1 MTLTAP
7 PLRQNSNFWLWWL
20 GSAQSALGSSLAS
33 IALALLVLKISGS
46 AGALGV
52 NLALSLLPG
61 LLSPLLGALVDRL
74 PLKLPLVMGDLLR
87 GAFQLAAGVLA
98 LRGLVSVEVLHLL
111 AFLTGLVGAFY
122 GPASMGVLPGLVQK
136 SDLPR
141 ATGLMQ
147 GAGQSMSLLGLIGG
161 GVLVGAVGSAA
172 ALIADGV
179 SFVVFAGLLLL
190 VRFPPRGAAAPGQF
204 WADFRGGL
212 RYVRGSVVLT
222 LLPVLAFF
230 INATLAPMEML
241 IPGRMQTLGAGAAGF
256 GLFLGLLVGGGL
268 LGSLA
273 VVALGSRMQPRLF
286 SVAGLF
292 GIGALLLCLALTR
305 TPLELYIV
313 ALLLGIVLA
322 VNNNAISLLFM
333 TLVDPAYFGR
343 VGSLLNMVG
352 TLGMPLTL
360 LLLAPIADGVPI
372 WAMFAASGAVTL
384 IAAVIWRWALKREP
398 TPDTAQLSNSPG
410 ESSSPSR

>member
-1 MTLTAP
+1 MTLTTP
-7 PLRQNSNFWLWWL
+7 TLRQNFNFWLWWL

-33 IALALLVLKISGS
+33 IALALLVLKLSGS

-61 LLSPLLGALVDRL
+61 LLSPLLGAWVDRL
-74 PLKLPLVMGDLLR
+74 PLKLPLALGDLLR
-87 GAFQLAAGVLA
+87 GAFQLTAGILA
-98 LRGLVSVEVLHLL
+98 LRGLVSVEALHLL
-111 AFLTGLVGAFY
+111 ALLTGLVGAFY
-122 GPASMGVLPGLVQK
+122 GPASMGVLPGLVRK
-136 SDLPR
+136 DDLPR

-147 GAGQSMSLLGLIGG
+147 GAGQSMSLLGLVGG

-179 SFVVFAGLLLL
+179 SFLVFAGVLLL
-190 VRFPPRGAAAPGQF
+190 VRFPPRSSSAPGTF

-212 RYVRGSVVLT
+212 RYVRGSIVLT

-241 IPGRMQTLGAGAAGF
+241 IPGRMQTLGAGASGF
-256 GLFLGLLVGGGL
+256 GLFFGMLVGGQV

-273 VVALGSRMQPRLF
+273 VVALGSRVRPRLF

-292 GIGALLLCLALTR
+292 GIGVLLIGLALTR
-305 TPLELYIV
+305 TPTQMYMV
-313 ALLLGIVLA
+313 ALLLGLVLA
-322 VNNNAISLLFM
+322 VNNNAVSLLFM

-343 VGSLLNMVG
+343 VGSLLNMLG
-352 TLGMPLTL
+352 TAGMPLTL
-360 LLLAPIADGVPI
+360 LLLAPIADSVPI
-372 WAMFAASGAVTL
+372 WAMFAASGVVTL
-384 IAAVIWRWALKREP
+384 MAAGVWRWALGQ
-398 TPDTAQLSNSPG
+398 DTVQLSSSPG
-410 ESSSPSR
+410 ENSSPSR